1 MSIDYDEPDCS
12 EDSGYDEDHIVM
24 TCRECGETVHFG
36 DVFHGRGGCVFC
48 GPKDKE
54 DERERAE
61 KIARLRSDAEQKV
74 AEFEK
79 VFYAKHPEL
88 L

>member
-1 MSIDYDEPDCS
+1 MSIDYDEPDCDD
-12 EDSGYDEDHIVM
+12 DSGFDEDHIVM
-24 TCRECGETVHFG
+24 TCRGCGETVHFG
-36 DVFHGRGGCVFC
+36 DVFHSKDACVFC
-48 GPKDKE
+48 LPEKE
-54 DERERAE
+54 ERERAE